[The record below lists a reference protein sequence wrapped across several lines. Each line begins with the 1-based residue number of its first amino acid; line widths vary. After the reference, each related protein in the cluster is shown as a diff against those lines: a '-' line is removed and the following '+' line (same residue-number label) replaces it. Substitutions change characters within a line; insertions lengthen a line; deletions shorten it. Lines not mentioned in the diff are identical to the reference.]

1 MGGRVRIDF
10 RTLFGLRNLIDRR
23 TYLATGVGLM
33 VFKYLVDATFL
44 GGRGNGE
51 EGRTAN
57 VKWLAS
63 F

>member
-10 RTLFGLRNLIDRR
+10 RTLFGLPNLIDRR

-44 GGRGNGE
+44 REGGTGKRE
-51 EGRTAN
+51 EPQT
-57 VKWLAS
+57 
-63 F
+63 